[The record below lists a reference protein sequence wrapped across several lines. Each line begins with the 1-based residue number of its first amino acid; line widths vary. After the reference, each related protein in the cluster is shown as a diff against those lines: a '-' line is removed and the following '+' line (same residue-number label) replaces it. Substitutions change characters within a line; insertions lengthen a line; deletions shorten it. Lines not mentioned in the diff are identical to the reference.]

1 MWYATKICHEI
12 EPGLEIH
19 ASRPIYHAQ
28 SKATNISCSTY
39 YQHPN
44 LHCLLTINEK
54 EICKKKSAVSNSM
67 ACVPMEFLQI
77 SFYKLTSHNAFFGVP
92 FNLFEFMFS
101 AAVSLYPR
109 AKPCVDKELASW
121 KWLLL
126 KTGERVHFYAVTARL
141 GKLDQAM
148 RNLLYIICI
157 QRANHIWNIIKRLE
171 IGHYPTIP
179 RQRIMH
185 TKDL

>member
-1 MWYATKICHEI
+1 
-12 EPGLEIH
+12 
-19 ASRPIYHAQ
+19 
-28 SKATNISCSTY
+28 
-39 YQHPN
+39 
-44 LHCLLTINEK
+44 
-54 EICKKKSAVSNSM
+54 M

-77 SFYKLTSHNAFFGVP
+77 SFYKLTSHNAFLGVP

-121 KWLLL
+121 IWLLL

-157 QRANHIWNIIKRLE
+157 QRANHIWNIIKGLE